1 MVNLKKAE
9 NILHKLQEF
18 DNELVD
24 LLISDDGKNKIIGRI
39 GDTRNLRDDHLKFI
53 DYARES
59 IKQSQKC
66 IFEIVK
72 DLKQDKNSEICL

>member
-9 NILHKLQEF
+9 EILIKLQNF
-18 DNELVD
+18 DTELVN
-24 LLISDDGKNKIIGRI
+24 LILTDDGKNKIIGRI
-39 GDTRNLRDDHLKFI
+39 GDNRNLRDDHLKFI